1 MENMKKTAVRV
12 TVVTI
17 IVNVALSAIKLLAGI
32 IAKSGAMISD
42 AVHSLSDVL
51 SSFVVIIGVNIAGKD
66 SDEKH
71 PYGHERMECV
81 AAVALSVLLLMTGIF
96 IGYDSIV
103 KVTSGSYKNG
113 SNLEVVALVA
123 AIISIA
129 VKEWMYWFTRGHAK
143 RLKSTAMM
151 ADAWHHRSDALSS
164 VGALIGIG
172 ASMLGFPIADPIAGF
187 VICVFICKAAIDI
200 FKGAVSNMVDTACDE
215 ETTQKIHDTILE
227 FPDVKSLDLLKTRM
241 FGSKIYVDIEI
252 SLDGEMRLIDAH
264 AVAQKIHDRLEQD
277 IPEIKHCMIHV
288 NPYGEKES
296 EDSI

>member
-1 MENMKKTAVRV
+1 MEDMKKTAVRV

-17 IVNVALSAIKLLAGI
+17 IVNVVLSAIKLLAGA

-71 PYGHERMECV
+71 PYGHERMECAV
-81 AAVALSVLLLMTGIF
+81 AVALSVLLLMTGIF
-96 IGYDSIV
+96 IGYNSIV

-113 SNLEVVALVA
+113 SSLEAVALVA
-123 AIISIA
+123 AIISIV
-129 VKEWMYWFTRGHAK
+129 VKEWMYWYTHGHAK
-143 RLKSTAMM
+143 RLKSSAMM

-172 ASMLGFPIADPIAGF
+172 ASMLGFPIADPIAGC

-200 FKGAVSNMVDTACDE
+200 FKNAVSNMVDTACDD

-252 SLDGEMRLIDAH
+252 SLDGEMRLLDAH
-264 AVAQKIHDRLEQD
+264 AIAQKIHDRLEQD

-288 NPYGEKES
+288 NPYGENEN
-296 EDSI
+296 EDNI